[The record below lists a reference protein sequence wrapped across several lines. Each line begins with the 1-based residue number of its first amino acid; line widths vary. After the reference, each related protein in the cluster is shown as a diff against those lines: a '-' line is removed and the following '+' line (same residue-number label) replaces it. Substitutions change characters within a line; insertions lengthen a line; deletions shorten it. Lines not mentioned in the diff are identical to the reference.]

1 MLGVQ
6 YIGVHLRK
14 RKESMNP
21 HDESAFARYDAMSA
35 NEKRV
40 FWIFIIGCIAG
51 VFVMELVSPPDPVP
65 DDLVVYNHTGDAINV
80 SIGRGD
86 NVIQNNSVDVIKI
99 YTTPFAYPHAHDR
112 PSPVLFVMTAK
123 KAGWSYF
130 YPRPPKEYWIRRSDY
145 QRYKIASE
153 YQIKGIAFGYQIE
166 ADGVIYAV
174 KPDTNKPVDTLP
186 PQPPGFPL
194 IPSPS

>member
-1 MLGVQ
+1 
-6 YIGVHLRK
+6 
-14 RKESMNP
+14 MNP

-86 NVIQNNSVDVIKI
+86 NVIQNNSVGGIKI

-130 YPRPPKEYWIRRSDY
+130 YSRPPKEYWIRRSDY
-145 QRYKIASE
+145 Q
-153 YQIKGIAFGYQIE
+153 
-166 ADGVIYAV
+166 
-174 KPDTNKPVDTLP
+174 
-186 PQPPGFPL
+186 
-194 IPSPS
+194 

>member
-1 MLGVQ
+1 MSPQ
-6 YIGVHLRK
+6 T
-14 RKESMNP
+14 
-21 HDESAFARYDAMSA
+21 ESAFARYDALSA

-40 FWIFIIGCIAG
+40 FWIFIIGCITA
-51 VFVMELVSPPDPVP
+51 VFLMKFVRPPDPDP

-80 SIGRGD
+80 SHKRGVHH
-86 NVIQNNSVDVIKI
+86 VIQNNSVGVIKL
-99 YTTPFAYPHAHDR
+99 YTAPFTYPHAHER
-112 PSPVLFVMTAK
+112 PSPVLLVMTAK

-174 KPDTNKPVDTLP
+174 KPDTDKPVDTLP

-194 IPSPS
+194 IPSPH